1 MITLNSTFRSK
12 QYEEESSWNRNFC
25 QVSKLGRVLE
35 SDKSRKWLF
44 KKIYFT
50 NKYIGC
56 LCIFGEFLQEK
67 NIFLSHFPGLS
78 LFLAE
83 KSNLECGLADGW

>member
-12 QYEEESSWNRNFC
+12 QYEEESGWNRNFC

-56 LCIFGEFLQEK
+56 LCILGSFFKKRTFLVSFSRSLSVFGGEVQSGK
-67 NIFLSHFPGLS
+67 WAG
-78 LFLAE
+78 
-83 KSNLECGLADGW
+83 